1 MRIRSRYR
9 TTETGSRIATDP
21 AVETNWLT
29 HKAYDAGVRV
39 LVTEG
44 SSLSARQIVAALGA
58 HGCEVHL
65 LDAGRTPLAR
75 FSRFVR
81 SVHRVSPVGDDPFA
95 WLDTALSV
103 IGVVRPDVLLA
114 SHEQAAVLARAHDRV
129 AATGVGFAVPEFAS
143 LAQVQDKAAA
153 SALLTRL
160 GLPQP
165 ATVVADSA
173 AALRQLCEPPVYV
186 KARVATASTG
196 IAFVRNKVDI
206 AATVARFAD
215 DAGGVLVQEAV
226 DGPLAMVQ
234 AIFDRGRLVA
244 HHASVRLRE
253 GASGGSSAKR
263 SVALPFLAA
272 HLTTLGAHTVWHGAL
287 SLDAI
292 LTPDGPRYIDLNP
305 RLVEPGNAQR
315 AGVDLVGALLD
326 VSLGRAP
333 AAASPSRIGV
343 RTHQL
348 LVALLGAAQDGRG
361 RRGVAG
367 ELLRAALGRDA
378 YAGSHEELL
387 PLRSDPLAAIPL
399 LAVSATLLARPAS
412 VAEFTRAT
420 IGRYALTP
428 AAWASIC
435 AGTAISSGAAPA

>member
-1 MRIRSRYR
+1 M
-9 TTETGSRIATDP
+9 
-21 AVETNWLT
+21 
-29 HKAYDAGVRV
+29 RV
-39 LVTEG
+39 LITEG

-58 HGCEVHL
+58 RGCEVHL

-81 SVHRVSPVGDDPFA
+81 GVHRVAPVGEDPFA
-95 WLDTALSV
+95 WLDTALEVVGV
-103 IGVVRPDVLLA
+103 IRPDVLLA
-114 SHEQAAVLARAHDRV
+114 SHEQTAVLARAHDRV

-165 ATVVADSA
+165 ATAIADSP

-186 KARVATASTG
+186 KARIATASTG
-196 IAFVRNKVDI
+196 VVLVRDSADVE
-206 AATVARFAD
+206 AAVARFAD
-215 DAGGVLVQEAV
+215 VEAAVARFADVEAAVARFGADEGGVLVQEAV
-226 DGPLAMVQ
+226 AGPLAMVQ

-244 HHASVRLRE
+244 HHAAMRIRE

-263 SVALPFLAA
+263 GVTLPLIAA
-272 HLTTLGAHTVWHGAL
+272 HLTTLGAHTAWHGAL

-326 VSLGRAP
+326 VSLGRSP
-333 AAASPSRIGV
+333 AAAAPPRPGV

-348 LVALLGAAQDGRG
+348 LVALLGAAEAGRG

-367 ELLRAALGRDA
+367 ELLRAALGRDV

-387 PLRSDPLAAIPL
+387 ALRSDPPAAIPL
-399 LAVSATLLARPAS
+399 IAVGASLLARPAS
-412 VAEFTRAT
+412 VEQFTRAT

-435 AGTAISSGAAPA
+435 AGTAISSDAPISSGAAPG

>member
-1 MRIRSRYR
+1 
-9 TTETGSRIATDP
+9 
-21 AVETNWLT
+21 
-29 HKAYDAGVRV
+29 
-39 LVTEG
+39 
-44 SSLSARQIVAALGA
+44 
-58 HGCEVHL
+58 
-65 LDAGRTPLAR
+65 
-75 FSRFVR
+75 
-81 SVHRVSPVGDDPFA
+81 
-95 WLDTALSV
+95 
-103 IGVVRPDVLLA
+103 
-114 SHEQAAVLARAHDRV
+114 
-129 AATGVGFAVPEFAS
+129 

-173 AALRQLCEPPVYV
+173 SALRQLCEPPVYV

-196 IAFVRNKVDI
+196 IAFVRDKVDI

-234 AIFDRGRLVA
+234 AIFDRGRLVT

-287 SLDAI
+287 SLDAV

-333 AAASPSRIGV
+333 AAASPSRIGI

-361 RRGVAG
+361 RRGVTG
-367 ELLRAALGRDA
+367 ELLRAALRRDV

-399 LAVSATLLARPAS
+399 LAVSASLLGRPAS
-412 VAEFTRAT
+412 VEELTRAT

-435 AGTAISSGAAPA
+435 ADTASSAGVAA